1 MTAILGSACL
11 VLLLISTCSYRVFSW
26 AVLLSLTWVAGFA
39 EPWTYP
45 VMNGLA
51 LLSAIALISTNKEAC
66 TGFAGLVTMIFPV
79 MLALDLTY
87 SFIGEGVAWFYYW
100 SLIWLF
106 ALQLFAV
113 SWMAAICWRDRF
125 RHLRRRIHFHA
136 FRVSG
141 RHECQAQP

>member
-26 AVLLSLTWVAGFA
+26 AALLSLTWLAGFA

-51 LLSAIALISTNKEAC
+51 LLSAIALSSTNKE
-66 TGFAGLVTMIFPV
+66 TWRGFAGLITAAFPA
-79 MLALDLTY
+79 MLALDLAY
-87 SFIGEGVAWFYYW
+87 SLNGDGFAWIYYW
-100 SLIWLF
+100 SLIGLF
-106 ALQLFAV
+106 ALQLLAV
-113 SWMAAICWRDRF
+113 GWMAGLCWRDKF
-125 RHLRRRIHFHA
+125 RHLRRGIHFHA

-141 RHECQAQP
+141 RHECLIPT